1 MRKLLATQDPKSPPG
16 KRVKQSLTG
25 SEKVVRYKR
34 LSDSIEVVLQERKP
48 IEEQLAEQLLK
59 ERSYIGMVVH
69 PNQKT
74 NDPIS
79 LLQREKEEK
88 DSRDITNFLTGH
100 LRESVV
106 AFVAAIRP
114 YERPSPS
121 TDASRLV
128 SEWNLALVLEIK
140 TTIPQ
145 ARVRVQNVLL
155 GLEIIR
161 RTR

>member
-1 MRKLLATQDPKSPPG
+1 M
-16 KRVKQSLTG
+16 
-25 SEKVVRYKR
+25 
-34 LSDSIEVVLQERKP
+34 EVVLQDRKP

-74 NDPIS
+74 NDLIS

-106 AFVAAIRP
+106 AFVAAVRP
-114 YERPSPS
+114 YEAPSPS

-140 TTIPQ
+140 TTIPR

-155 GLEIIR
+155 GLEIIQ

>member
-1 MRKLLATQDPKSPPG
+1 M
-16 KRVKQSLTG
+16 
-25 SEKVVRYKR
+25 
-34 LSDSIEVVLQERKP
+34 EVVLQERKP

-88 DSRDITNFLTGH
+88 DSRDITNFLTGY

-106 AFVAAIRP
+106 AFVAAVRL
-114 YERPSPS
+114 YEAPSPS

-140 TTIPQ
+140 TTIPR